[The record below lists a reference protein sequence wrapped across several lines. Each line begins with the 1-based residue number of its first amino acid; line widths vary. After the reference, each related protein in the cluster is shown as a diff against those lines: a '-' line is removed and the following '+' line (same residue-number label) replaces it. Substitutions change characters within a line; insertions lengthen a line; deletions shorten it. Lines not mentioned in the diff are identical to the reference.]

1 MAFSY
6 AASLKTTRMT
16 DVKDA
21 IDAGSGAGTLEIAT
35 TSFGTI
41 LATHTLADP
50 CGSVSGSVLTFS
62 AISDVTIA
70 NSGTAAVARIK
81 DSDGNVVVNNLSVAT
96 SGGDVTVGST
106 TYTAGNTSHIND
118 SGTFTHA

>member
-1 MAFSY
+1 MAFAY

-16 DVKDA
+16 DVKNA

-35 TSFGTI
+35 TGYGTI

-50 CGSVSGSVLTFS
+50 SGSVSGSVLTFS
-62 AISDVTIA
+62 AIADVTIS

-106 TYTAGNTSHIND
+106 TYTSGNTSKIT
-118 SGTFTHA
+118 SATITHS